1 MINLIDRYVP
11 KRLWAYDL
19 WPAPIMWSF
28 RALSAAFGSII
39 IVTSLMP
46 VSGKIAVQHADK
58 LAHLLAYG
66 ALAGAM
72 RLGWPKIWGGLV
84 FITASSLGIGLEF
97 AQHLHVPSRTGSLG
111 DAIANMSG
119 AFLALIV
126 IFALRRRG

>member
-11 KRLWAYDL
+11 KGFLAYNF

-28 RALSAAFGSII
+28 RVLSAAFAFII
-39 IVTSLMP
+39 IVMSLMP
-46 VSGKIAVQHADK
+46 VSGKITVQHADK
-58 LAHLLAYG
+58 LVHLLAYG

-84 FITASSLGIGLEF
+84 FIIASILGIGLEF
-97 AQHLHVPSRTGSLG
+97 AQHIHVPSRTGSLG